1 MIPLLAVIHRHHHR
15 QRYRPHHLMEQQ
27 QSRHPLLQIK
37 QPDINITSVDKK
49 VLSGHYANHSLY
61 GMKKTTQI

>member
-1 MIPLLAVIHRHHHR
+1 MIPLLAAVHRHHRR
-15 QRYRPHHLMEQQ
+15 QCYSHHHLMEQQ

-49 VLSGHYANHSLY
+49 N
-61 GMKKTTQI
+61 

>member
-1 MIPLLAVIHRHHHR
+1 
-15 QRYRPHHLMEQQ
+15 MEQQ

-61 GMKKTTQI
+61 GMKKTTQIWHQSKLLYWIQEVKI